1 MSGTV
6 PGTMEGRVCVI
17 SGGGAGIGRA
27 TALRLAREGATVV
40 ASDIREEAARET
52 VALVEEAGGQGH
64 AAAID
69 VTEEEQWLA
78 LVERVHREAGG
89 IDALFNNAGG
99 GSGVD
104 GPVTEMDLNE
114 FWRAIRVDL
123 FGTVLGCRTVIPAM
137 VQRGGGS
144 IVNISSLRATIG
156 TRGQD
161 AYTAA
166 KGGVL
171 ALSRAMAVEWADRN
185 IRVNV
190 MAPGVIKTERVMK
203 MLGPNHPLSAKMLTG
218 PLEVSSV
225 ANMAYYL
232 LSDESIGVTGAVMRL
247 DGGASAH

>member
-1 MSGTV
+1 MNR
-6 PGTMEGRVCVI
+6 PGTMEGRVVVV

-27 TALRLAREGATVV
+27 SALRMAREGATI
-40 ASDIREEAARET
+40 AACDIRPEAAEET
-52 VALVEEAGGQGH
+52 VALVEAAGGTGL
-64 AAAID
+64 AVALD
-69 VTEEEQWLA
+69 VTQEEQWQA
-78 LVERVHREAGG
+78 AVARIGSACGG

-104 GPVTEMDLNE
+104 GPVTEMDLDE

-137 VQRGGGS
+137 LERGGGA
-144 IVNISSLRATIG
+144 ILNISSLRATIG

-190 MAPGVIKTERVMK
+190 MAPGVIKTDRVMA
-203 MLGPNHPLSAKMLTG
+203 MLGPDHPLSAKMLTG
-218 PLEVSSV
+218 PLEVEAV
-225 ANMAYYL
+225 ANMAHYL
-232 LSDESIGVTGAVMRL
+232 LSDESVGVTGAVMRL

>member
-1 MSGTV
+1 M
-6 PGTMEGRVCVI
+6 GTMEGRVALI
-17 SGGGAGIGRA
+17 SGGGDGIGRA
-27 TALRLAREGATVV
+27 SALRMAREGATVV
-40 ASDIREEAARET
+40 AADIRADAAAET
-52 VALVEEAGGQGH
+52 VAQAERAGGRALAVTLDVTQEEAWIE
-64 AAAID
+64 AVA
-69 VTEEEQWLA
+69 
-78 LVERVHREAGG
+78 RVREAAGG

-99 GSGVD
+99 GSGID
-104 GPVTEMDLNE
+104 GPVTEMDLDE

-137 VQRGGGS
+137 VERGGGA
-144 IVNISSLRATIG
+144 ILNISSLRATIG

-190 MAPGVIKTERVMK
+190 MAPGVIKTQRVMA
-203 MLGPNHPLSAKMLTG
+203 MLGPDHPLSAKMLTG
-218 PLEVSSV
+218 PLEVEAV
-225 ANMAYYL
+225 ANMAHYL
-232 LSDESIGVTGAVMRL
+232 LSDESVGVTGAVMRL